1 MQLKNINQKNFK
13 YEEFLFSK
21 TAIANNIDNE
31 AELLK
36 DPNYKSYI
44 LNGVHLATTLQKIRD
59 LMNKSQEL
67 KDIVKSDEAIVN
79 ITSGYRC
86 PKLNELVGGRPTSQ
100 HTRFQAVDFRI
111 NGISDL
117 DILKEIAI
125 WLKKQKVVVD
135 QCLVERTWIHLSA
148 KLKENRGMFG
158 TFLKN
163 KFVPLEDPLENLNRK
178 NI

>member
-21 TAIANNIDNE
+21 TAIANSIDNE

-36 DPNYKSYI
+36 DLNYKGYI

-59 LMNKSQEL
+59 LMNKSKEL
-67 KDIVKSDEAIVN
+67 KDIIKNDEVIIN

-111 NGISDL
+111 NGITDL
-117 DILKEIAI
+117 QQLKKIAV
-125 WLKKQKVVVD
+125 WLKNQKVSVD
-135 QCLVERTWIHLSA
+135 QCLVEATWIHLSA
-148 KLKENRGMFG
+148 KLKDNRGMFG
-158 TFLKN
+158 TFIN
-163 KFVPLEDPLENLNRK
+163 NQFTAF
-178 NI
+178 

>member
-67 KDIVKSDEAIVN
+67 KDIVKSDEAIIN

-111 NGISDL
+111 NGITDL
-117 DILKEIAI
+117 QQLKRIAI
-125 WLKKQKVVVD
+125 WLKNQKVSVD
-135 QCLVERTWIHLSA
+135 QCLVETTWIHLSA
-148 KLKENRGMFG
+148 KLKDNRGMFG
-158 TFLKN
+158 TFINN
-163 KFVPLEDPLENLNRK
+163 KFIDFYVRNFYK
-178 NI
+178 Q

>member
-36 DPNYKSYI
+36 DLNYKGYI

-59 LMNKSQEL
+59 LMNNSQEL
-67 KDIVKSDEAIVN
+67 KDIIKNDEVIIN

-111 NGISDL
+111 NGITNL
-117 DILKEIAI
+117 QQLKRIAV
-125 WLKKQKVVVD
+125 WLKSQKVFVD
-135 QCLVERTWIHLSA
+135 QCLVEATWIHLSI
-148 KLKENRGMFG
+148 KLKDNREMFG
-158 TFLKN
+158 TFINN
-163 KFVPLEDPLENLNRK
+163 KFTAF
-178 NI
+178 

>member
-31 AELLK
+31 MELLK
-36 DPNYKSYI
+36 DINCKAYI

-59 LMNKSQEL
+59 IMNKSKEL
-67 KDIVKSDEAIVN
+67 KDIIKSDEAIIN

-111 NGISDL
+111 NGITDL
-117 DILKEIAI
+117 QQLKRIAV
-125 WLKKQKVVVD
+125 WLKSQKVFVD
-135 QCLVERTWIHLSA
+135 QCLVEATWIHLSA
-148 KLKENRGMFG
+148 KLKDNRGMFG
-158 TFLKN
+158 TFLN
-163 KFVPLEDPLENLNRK
+163 NQFTAF
-178 NI
+178 

>member
-36 DPNYKSYI
+36 DPNYKGYI

-59 LMNKSQEL
+59 IMNNSKEL
-67 KDIVKSDEAIVN
+67 KDIIKSDEVIIN
-79 ITSGYRC
+79 INSGYRC
-86 PKLNELVGGRPTSQ
+86 LKLNELVGGRPTSQ

-111 NGISDL
+111 NGITDL
-117 DILKEIAI
+117 QQLKRIAV
-125 WLKKQKVVVD
+125 WLKNQKVSVD
-135 QCLVERTWIHLSA
+135 QCLVETNWIHLSV
-148 KLKENRGMFG
+148 KLKDNRGMFG
-158 TFLKN
+158 TFLN
-163 KFVPLEDPLENLNRK
+163 NQFTAF
-178 NI
+178 